1 MDQNFNFQGDFNLQ
15 GVLPENFPYERMD
28 QLQSLG
34 QGDWMALTGMA
45 FLSGWMLAV
54 AIIVAIAVYVAIAW
68 SFMRISQK
76 TKIGRSWFAW
86 IPILNVILWLNLG
99 GFSGWYI
106 LLFVLFFIPFVNILA
121 MLPLLIF
128 AIYVWMMIAKAC
140 KKPDYL
146 GMFALIPGGILIL
159 PLYLAFMK

>member
-1 MDQNFNFQGDFNLQ
+1 MGQNFNLQGDFNFQGI
-15 GVLPENFPYERMD
+15 LPGEFPYEKMNK
-28 QLQSLG
+28 LEALG

-45 FLSGWMLAV
+45 FMSGWVLAMV
-54 AIIVAIAVYVAIAW
+54 IIVFIAIYVAIAW

-86 IPILNVILWLNLG
+86 IPLLNVILWLNLG
-99 GFSGWYI
+99 GFSGWYVFLFF
-106 LLFVLFFIPFVNILA
+106 LLFIPFINVLA
-121 MLPLLIF
+121 VLPLLVF
-128 AIYVWMMIAKAC
+128 TIYIWMMIAKAC

-146 GMFALIPGGILIL
+146 GMFALVPGGILVL